1 MGPRLPSNNQIPKM
15 RHITFFLLS
24 FIIGSSLFAQV
35 PTGAPG
41 GNRGAAG
48 NRQIPNGSFYGKI
61 IEAKTSKPIEYASVQ
76 LLQNRFDTVSKKRKE
91 VVVAGMLTR
100 ANGEFLM
107 ENIPVFGQF
116 KLKVTVVGYKPYE
129 QTVSFDMKMGGDMS
143 SMMGALDKDL
153 GNLKIDIEEKTLE
166 NVTITSTKSG
176 LQLGIDRKIF
186 NVDKNLV
193 SAGGTAI
200 DIMKNVPSV
209 TVDLDGNVT
218 MRNNT
223 PQIFVD
229 GRPTTMSLDQIPADA
244 IESVEIITNPSAKF
258 DASGGTA
265 GILNVVLKK
274 NKRVGYSGSIRTNVD
289 SRGRIGLGGDIN
301 VRQEKINFFL
311 NANYNQRKSIS
322 NGTTDRTTLIGIPNT
337 YLHQD
342 DHSVMNG
349 NFVFLRGGFDYFLD
363 NRNTISLSG
372 NIVRGR
378 FKPTSEND
386 ILIDSLYTP
395 VTQSYNERLSN
406 SSSRFNNNGV
416 ALSFKH
422 NFPKQGEELTADVN
436 FNHSDNKNDNIISTD
451 YFAVPGYTFLKQN
464 KQQQLGAGS
473 NDNLTIQTDYTK
485 PITDKSKL
493 EMGVRFQI
501 RKSDTRNDFY
511 FYNGN
516 TALLQ
521 PSLSVNY
528 NNTDNVYAAY
538 TTYTNKIKDFGYQLG
553 LRVESSNYKGN
564 LPDKNQVFNIKF
576 PVSFFPS
583 VFLSQKLKKEQDL
596 QLNYSRRINRP
607 NFFQL
612 YPYTD
617 YSDSLNISRG
627 NPDLKPEFTNS
638 LELSYQKTFKN
649 RDNFIASVYYKNTND
664 LITRFQ
670 QKETNTVTGKDQLVN
685 TYINANRSYVTG
697 VELVSKNKMAKWW
710 DLTSNISLFTSKIDL
725 NSSTIPNQDP
735 IVSWFG
741 KLNNTFKLPRNF
753 TLQLS
758 GEYQSKTILP
768 PGGSGGGGG
777 GRGGGGGMFG
787 GGGGMFGQAS
797 TSQGYSK
804 ANYYVDAGL
813 KYEFLKN
820 KQASISLNVNDIFR
834 TRRQNIISESPDFTQ
849 EVFRRRDP
857 QVLRL
862 NFSWRFGKFDANLF
876 KRKNLKNQDNG
887 GMDGMNMGQ

>member
-1 MGPRLPSNNQIPKM
+1 M
-15 RHITFFLLS
+15 RYIKLFLFS
-24 FIIGSSLFAQV
+24 FLIGSVTFGQV
-35 PTGAPG
+35 PGATPG
-41 GNRGAAG
+41 AGNRGAAG
-48 NRQIPNGSFYGKI
+48 ARQIPNGSFYGKI
-61 IEAKTSKPIEYASVQ
+61 VEAKSAKAIEFASVQ
-76 LLQNRFDTVSKKRKE
+76 LLQNRFDTTTKKRKE
-91 VVVAGMLTR
+91 VVVAGMLTK
-100 ANGEFLM
+100 ANGEFLL
-107 ENIPVFGQF
+107 ENVPVFGQY
-116 KLKVTVVGYKPYE
+116 KLKITVVGFKPYE
-129 QTVSFDMKMGGDMS
+129 QTVSFDMKMGGGNNGDVS

-153 GNLKIDIEEKTLE
+153 GNIKVDIEEKTLE

-193 SAGGTAI
+193 SAGGTAV

-274 NKRVGYSGSIRTNVD
+274 NKRVGYSGSVRTNVD
-289 SRGRIGLGGDIN
+289 SRGRVGLGGDIN
-301 VRQEKINFFL
+301 VRQDKINFFV
-311 NANYNQRKSIS
+311 NANFNQRKSIS
-322 NGTTDRTTLIGIPNT
+322 TGTTDRTTLIGIPNT

-342 DHSVMNG
+342 DKSTMNG
-349 NFVFLRGGFDYFLD
+349 SFVFLRGGFDYFLN

-378 FKPTSEND
+378 FKPTTEND

-395 VTQSYNERLSN
+395 ITQSYNERFSN
-406 SSSRFNNNGV
+406 SNSRFNNNGG

-436 FNHSDNKNDNIISTD
+436 FNHSNNRNDNIISTD
-451 YFAVPGYTFLKQN
+451 YFNVPGYTYVKQN
-464 KQQQLGAGS
+464 KQQQKGS
-473 NDNLTIQTDYTK
+473 GSSDNLTIQTDYTK
-485 PITDKSKL
+485 PINDKSKI
-493 EMGVRFQI
+493 EMGVRFQV

-511 FYNGN
+511 FFDNG
-516 TALLQ
+516 TAVLQ
-521 PSLSVNY
+521 PLLSVNY
-528 NNTDNVYAAY
+528 NNTDNVYAGY
-538 TTYTNKIKDFGYQLG
+538 TTYSNKIKDFGYQLG
-553 LRVESSNYKGN
+553 LRVESSNYEGR

-576 PVSFFPS
+576 PVSLFPS
-583 VFLSQKLKKEQDL
+583 VFLSQKLKKDQDL

-612 YPYTD
+612 YPFTD

-670 QKETNTVTGKDQLVN
+670 QKEVNAVTGKDQLVN
-685 TYINANRSYVTG
+685 SYINANSSYVTG
-697 VELVSKNKMAKWW
+697 LELVSKNKMAKWW
-710 DLTSNISLFTSKIDL
+710 DMTSNINLFTSKIDL
-725 NSSTIPNQDP
+725 NSATIPNQDA
-735 IVSWFG
+735 IVSWFA
-741 KLNNTFKLPRNF
+741 KLNNTFKLPKNF
-753 TLQLS
+753 TLQVS

-777 GRGGGGGMFG
+777 GRGGMF
-787 GGGGMFGQAS
+787 GGGGMFGQSSSA
-797 TSQGYSK
+797 QGYSK
-804 ANYYVDAGL
+804 ANYFVDAGL

-820 KQASISLNVNDIFR
+820 KQASLSLNVNDIFR